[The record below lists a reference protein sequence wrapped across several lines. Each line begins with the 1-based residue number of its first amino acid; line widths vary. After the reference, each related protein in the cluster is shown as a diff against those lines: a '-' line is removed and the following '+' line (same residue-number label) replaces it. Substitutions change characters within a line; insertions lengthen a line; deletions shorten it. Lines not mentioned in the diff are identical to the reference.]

1 MTALLSP
8 LCAADN
14 VKLILSIAA
23 ADTSQDALLELLIDA
38 ATSAI
43 NDYVGYPLLEPDADP
58 QAEYYSGNG
67 YPELPLR
74 RRPVQS
80 VTSVYVDG
88 KAAWGQGTDPFP
100 AATLLTAGTDYALV
114 RDEQAGSSK
123 SMAGLLRR
131 LNSSVGVGWPSGFMM
146 GGIQSGRTLANWGRG
161 RAVWPVGEGNIKIT
175 CTAGYISLTSATF
188 PLPPSIQQAA
198 ANLVAWLK
206 KHAPLGGISVTS
218 EALGKYSVGFG
229 AIVTDTAKN
238 ALAAAGEFGST
249 RQLLSRYRDM
259 AL

>member
-8 LCAADN
+8 LCAAAN
-14 VKLILSIAA
+14 VKLILGIASG
-23 ADTSQDALLELLIDA
+23 DTSQDALLELLIDA

-67 YPELPLR
+67 YPELVLR

-114 RDEQAGSSK
+114 RDEQAGNSK

-131 LNSSVGVGWPSGFMM
+131 LNSATGVGWPSGFLM
-146 GGIQSGRTLANWGRG
+146 GGTQSGRTLANWGRG

-175 CTAGYISLTSATF
+175 YTAGYISLTSTTF
-188 PLPPSIQQAA
+188 PVPPSVQQAA
-198 ANLVAWLK
+198 ANLAIWLK
-206 KHAPLGGISVTS
+206 KNAPNGGIPVAS
-218 EALGKYSVGFG
+218 ESLGKYSVSFAAAASAAG
-229 AIVTDTAKN
+229 N